1 MPANTAAALRSAALR
16 LYRSPLRKKG
26 DAAVILGPYR
36 VLDFTDD
43 RGEIGPMLMGDLGAD
58 VIRVE
63 PPEGSAA
70 RTVAPALAG
79 ARPDLASLSFH
90 AFNRNKRSIVL
101 DPESPADRESM
112 QALIARSD
120 FLFEPWPDSPLAAYG
135 MDFEQARALN
145 PRIVYVRL
153 SPWGEDGPYADCLG
167 NDLSIAAMGGPVA
180 LQGALDRAPVRLS
193 VPQVWRQAG
202 VEAAAGAM
210 AAHQRMLRTGVAQ
223 YVDLSAQSVL
233 TWTMLNAMDA
243 YAIQGADFQRGG
255 GLDTGTTRINMI
267 FPCADGYVLA
277 LPNSKVLLGCMS
289 WMIADGVADPALADI
304 DWQAYDLNLRTPDH
318 KPLNVYQASDILRAF
333 FARHSKL
340 ELFEYGLEVGITLAP
355 INTLREL
362 LDLEHLEVR
371 DYWAPLSL
379 PDGRTVNTPGLWGKS
394 HQPVLS
400 IRRGAPRL
408 DEHGDEIRAELA
420 TPAHPTAYPE
430 PDGGLPFEGLLV
442 ADFSW
447 VGVGPIS
454 AKYLADHGAR
464 VIRIE
469 SETRPDV
476 LRGGAP
482 FKDMIPGLD
491 RSQFFGDFNTSKES
505 LTLNMKT
512 PEAIEIAR
520 ELIRRADVMIES
532 FAAGAIHRLGLSYE
546 EVRKLNP
553 GLIKISTCLMGQ
565 TGPAAP
571 LAGYGYHAGAIAGF
585 YEVTG
590 WPDLPPSGPWVA
602 YTDTIAPRFISILLA
617 AALDH
622 RRRTGEGCY
631 VDVAQIEASLHFLA
645 PELLDLQA
653 NGVAATRIGNRS
665 TRAAPQGCYPC
676 EGEDRWC
683 AIAVDTDTQWQRL
696 AAEMGRGDLAAD
708 AALAG
713 QAGRLAAHDHLDDA
727 IAAWTGGQDAYA
739 VMRRLQAVGV
749 PAGVVQRSSDLLRDP
764 QYAHRGFYRYFDH
777 PAMGHIPYAG
787 HQYRI
792 RGYDNGPRG
801 PAPIL
806 GQHSYEILAE
816 LLGFDDE
823 RIAAAYA
830 CGAVA

>member
-1 MPANTAAALRSAALR
+1 ML
-16 LYRSPLRKKG
+16 
-26 DAAVILGPYR
+26 DPYR
-36 VLDFTDD
+36 VLDFTDE
-43 RGEIGPMLMGDLGAD
+43 RGEIGTMLLGDLGAD

-63 PPEGSAA
+63 PPGGTASRVVEPAISG
-70 RTVAPALAG
+70 APEELS
-79 ARPDLASLSFH
+79 SLSFL

-101 DPESPADRESM
+101 DPEADADRETLD
-112 QALIARSD
+112 ALIRRSD
-120 FLFEPWPDSPLAAYG
+120 FLFEPWPASPLAAYG
-135 MDFEQARALN
+135 IDFERARALN

-153 SPWGEDGPYADCLG
+153 SPWGEDGPHASHLG
-167 NDLSIAAMGGPVA
+167 NDLVVAAMGGPVA
-180 LQGALDRAPVRLS
+180 LQGTVDRAPVRLS
-193 VPQVWRQAG
+193 VPQIWRHAG
-202 VEAAAGAM
+202 AEAAAGAM
-210 AAHQRMLRTGVAQ
+210 AAHQRMLRTGEAQ
-223 YVDLSAQSVL
+223 YVDLSAQSTL

-243 YAIQGADFQRGG
+243 HAIQGVDFQRGG

-277 LPNSKVLLGCMS
+277 LPNSKVILGCLS
-289 WMIADGVADPALADI
+289 WMVEDGVADPALAGL
-304 DWQAYDLNLRTPDH
+304 DWPAYDLNLRNPDH

-333 FARHSKL
+333 FAKHPKR

-355 INTLREL
+355 INTLQEL
-362 LDLEHLEVR
+362 LDLEHLKVR
-371 DYWAPLSL
+371 EYWASMPL
-379 PDGRTVNTPGLWGKS
+379 PDGRTVPAPGLWGKS
-394 HQPVLS
+394 HQNVMS
-400 IRRGAPRL
+400 IRRAAPRL
-408 DEHGDEIRAELA
+408 DEHGDEIREELA
-420 TPAHPTAYPE
+420 RSAEPVSYPE
-430 PDGGLPFEGLLV
+430 PDGGLPFEGITV

-454 AKYLADHGAR
+454 GKYLADHGAR

-482 FKDMIPGLD
+482 FKDMVPGLD

-505 LTLNMKT
+505 LTLNMKV

-520 ELIRRADVMIES
+520 ELIRRSDVMIES

-546 EVRKLNP
+546 DVRKLNP

-585 YEVTG
+585 YEITG

-631 VDVAQIEASLHFLA
+631 VDVAQIETSLHFLT
-645 PELLDLQA
+645 PELLDLQL
-653 NGVAATRIGNRS
+653 NGVAATRVGNRS
-665 TRAAPQGCYPC
+665 TRAAPQGCYRC
-676 EGEDRWC
+676 AGEDRWC
-683 AIAVDTDTQWQRL
+683 AIGVDTDDQWQRL
-696 AAEMGRGDLAAD
+696 AREMDREDLAAD
-708 AALAG
+708 PALSSH
-713 QAGRLAAHDHLDDA
+713 AGRLAVHDA
-727 IAAWTGGQDAYA
+727 IDAAIEAWTSNLEAYD
-739 VMRRLQAVGV
+739 VMRRLQSAGV
-749 PAGVVQRSSDLLRDP
+749 PSGVVQRSSDLLRDP
-764 QYAHRGFYRYFDH
+764 QYAHRNFYRYFDH
-777 PAMGHIPYAG
+777 PVMGHIPYAG

-801 PAPIL
+801 PAPTL
-806 GQHSYEILAE
+806 GEHSYEILTG

-823 RIAAAYA
+823 RIAEAYA
-830 CGAVA
+830 SGAVT